1 MSRSTYSNKLP
12 RSLAKDLSQVGEQI
26 KLARLRRDLSM
37 EQVAERAMCSIPT
50 LTKVEKGTSSVAIGT
65 YIRVLYVL
73 GLNSDILLL
82 AREDPLGRS
91 LQDAKLSL
99 RRARASKK

>member
-26 KLARLRRDLSM
+26 KLARLLRDLSM

-82 AREDPLGRS
+82 DREDTLGRS
-91 LQDAKLSL
+91 LQDVNLPL